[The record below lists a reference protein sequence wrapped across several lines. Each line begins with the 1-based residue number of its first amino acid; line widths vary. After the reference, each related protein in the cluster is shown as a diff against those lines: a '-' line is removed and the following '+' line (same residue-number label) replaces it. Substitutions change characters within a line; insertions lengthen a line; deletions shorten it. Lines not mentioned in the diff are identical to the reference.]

1 MPFETAITIRQ
12 AVHNVIEGRYLLPS
26 IQRQFIWET
35 DQIEVLFDSILRDYP
50 IGSFLFWQVPERQS
64 GEWRFYRFLTNY
76 HEANDYLNDPAQMA
90 SNREITAVLDG
101 QQRLTSLVLGLV
113 GTYASK
119 LPNKR
124 RSNLSAYPVRSLHID
139 LMRPA
144 DETEPDRTYALRFM
158 TPEKAAEDEDR
169 HWVSF
174 PELFAKVKDVPDV
187 LGYMAG
193 SRISSAPEEQRQ
205 FAART
210 LGRICQCLN
219 TSPAI
224 NYFLERDANLDKV
237 LQIFI
242 RVNSGGT
249 KLSYS
254 DLLLSIATASWK
266 GVNAREEIQRL
277 VAMLNSY
284 GDEMTF
290 TKDFVLKSCLVL
302 ADVADIKFKV
312 DNFNALNMDRILEH
326 WPGIKDALCLT
337 VQLVRSFGLNDRSLL
352 SNNALVPIAYYLHRR
367 GARANYL
374 TSRSTADDR
383 IAIRRWL
390 ATVLLRGTFGS
401 MADTILAAIRGVLAS
416 HSTDAFPT
424 RAIAS
429 RLADLNRTVRF
440 ADEELENLL
449 ALGYGDR
456 RTFLVLSL
464 LYPDLDYG
472 HPFHID
478 HAYPRSKVNERRLVA
493 AGVPAEEAAAAAD
506 SRDTLPNLQL
516 LEGGPNQA
524 KSDAD
529 FEDWLSAQYPTPM
542 ARGYFLATH
551 HFPDM
556 PVFSYANFPAFL
568 AGRREIMLGR
578 LRTVLA
584 QEPSAPQS

>member
-12 AVHNVIEGRYLLPS
+12 AVQNVLEGRYLLPS

-64 GEWRFYRFLTNY
+64 GDWRFYRFLTNY
-76 HEANDYLNDPAQMA
+76 HEANDYLNEPAQMA
-90 SNREITAVLDG
+90 ANRDVTAVLDG

-124 RSNLSAYPVRSLHID
+124 RSNLSAYPVRKLYID

-158 TPEKAAEDEDR
+158 TPEKAAEDTDR

-187 LGYMAG
+187 LGYMAT
-193 SRISSAPEEQRQ
+193 STISSAPQEERQ

-219 TSPAI
+219 TSPSI

-266 GVNAREEIQRL
+266 GVNAREEIHGL
-277 VAMLNSY
+277 VAMLNSF

-302 ADVADIKFKV
+302 ADLADIKFKV
-312 DNFNALNMDRILEH
+312 DNFNAVNMDRILEH

-374 TSRSTADDR
+374 TSNATMADR
-383 IAIRRWL
+383 NAIRRWL

-401 MADTILAAIRGVLAS
+401 MADTILAAIRGVIAAQPL
-416 HSTDAFPT
+416 DAFP
-424 RAIAS
+424 IAEIAT
-429 RLADLNRTVRF
+429 RLAELNRSVRF
-440 ADEELENLL
+440 TNDELENLI

-472 HPFHID
+472 HPFHVD
-478 HAYPRSKVNERRLVA
+478 HAYPRSKVTERRLLS
-493 AGVPAEEAAAAAD
+493 AGLSEEEARTAAEG
-506 SRDTLPNLQL
+506 RDTLPNLQL
-516 LEGGPNQA
+516 LQGGPNQA

-529 FEDWLSAQYPTPM
+529 FEDWLSTQCSTPST
-542 ARGYFLATH
+542 RGYFLATH

-556 PVFSYANFPAFL
+556 PAFTYAAFPAFL
-568 AGRREIMLGR
+568 AERREIMLER
-578 LRTVLA
+578 LREVLG
-584 QEPSAPQS
+584 